1 MHAATD
7 VPGPSTPAA
16 NLRRLFGRR
25 EDPYAGADAHR
36 ARRLGGILWM
46 ASSAFA
52 LILVALSPP
61 TASPLGEYG
70 WALAGAIFIGGL
82 AAGYGLLKRGL
93 KTTNNE
99 LYLMSFAAIDLNAL
113 MEFLAGGRDT
123 PWHSFYLIAVL
134 FTAAIHPPRR
144 VVGFL
149 AAYLVAVTSS
159 AFHSGGWSHAEAGE
173 AGLEILVTLGIAF
186 LTLVVMDGV
195 RRQRT
200 TLTQEGDH
208 ARYLAHV
215 DPLTNLG
222 NRRALMLE
230 LENAHPSVKRPL
242 ALALYDLDGF
252 KSYNDSFGHV
262 AGDALLQRL
271 AQRLKGAAG
280 ADGHAFRM
288 GGDEFCLTTRLAAP
302 EAEALVLRAHRA
314 LTDGGEGFSIDAS
327 YGWTL
332 VSDALTTPSDI
343 LRAAD
348 RGMYARKTLS
358 RVSAGRQ
365 STDVLLSALAAR
377 SAELGAHV
385 HDVRDLCDDVADRLG
400 LGPEE
405 KAPLLQAASL
415 HDVGKVAIPDAILD
429 KPGPLED
436 AEWEFMRRHTIIGER
451 ILTSAPALTDA
462 ARLVR
467 SSHERWDGWGY
478 PDGLKGD
485 VIPLGARIIAVCDA
499 FDAMV
504 SPRPYRTPVTP
515 DDAVVELI
523 RCSGTQFDPQ
533 VVDAFRAVHAA
544 GRPTGD
550 LAPAT

>member
-1 MHAATD
+1 MHAAPD
-7 VPGPSTPAA
+7 VPGPSTPATH
-16 NLRRLFGRR
+16 LRRLFGRR
-25 EDPYAGADAHR
+25 ADPYAGADALR

-52 LILVALSPP
+52 LLLVALSPP
-61 TASPLGEYG
+61 SASPLGEYG
-70 WALAGAIFIGGL
+70 WVLAGAIFAGGL
-82 AAGYGLLKRGL
+82 AAGYGLLRRGL
-93 KTTNNE
+93 RTGNNE
-99 LYLMSFAAIDLNAL
+99 LYAMSFAAIDLNAL
-113 MEFLAGGRDT
+113 MEYLAGGHDT
-123 PWHSFYLIAVL
+123 PWHNFYLIAVL

-144 VVGFL
+144 VAAFL
-149 AAYLVAVTSS
+149 AAYVVAATSS
-159 AFHSGGWSHAEAGE
+159 AFHSGGWTHVEAGE
-173 AGLEILVTLGIAF
+173 AGLEILVTLGIAV
-186 LTLVVMDGV
+186 LTVVVMDGV
-195 RRQRT
+195 RQQRT
-200 TLTQEGDH
+200 TLTEEGEH

-230 LENAHPSVKRPL
+230 LENAQPTGKEPL

-252 KSYNDSFGHV
+252 KSYNDSYGHV

-271 AQRLKGAAG
+271 AERLKQAAG
-280 ADGHAFRM
+280 QDGHAFRM
-288 GGDEFCLTTRLAAP
+288 GGDEFCLTTRLP
-302 EAEALVLRAHRA
+302 KLEAEALILRAHSA

-327 YGWTL
+327 YGWTQ
-332 VSDALTTPSDI
+332 VTDAVTTPSDI
-343 LRAAD
+343 LRNAD

-365 STDVLLSALAAR
+365 TTDVLLSALGER

-385 HDVRDLCDDVADRLG
+385 HDVRDLCEAVADRLG
-400 LGPEE
+400 LWPEE

-429 KPGPLED
+429 KPGPLEEE
-436 AEWEFMRRHTIIGER
+436 EWEFMRRHTI
-451 ILTSAPALTDA
+451 
-462 ARLVR
+462 VR

-485 VIPLGARIIAVCDA
+485 VIPLGSRIIAVCDA

-504 SPRPYRTPVTP
+504 SPRPYRTPVTA

-523 RCSGTQFDPQ
+523 RCSGTQFDPR

-544 GRPTGD
+544 GSPR
-550 LAPAT
+550 AASATV